1 MPIQPAL
8 FETHAIRR
16 LYDEETETWWFS
28 VVDIMQVLTQQPDY
42 QTAHKDWNKLKEQ
55 LSKEGR
61 QAVTDC
67 HQLEML
73 DADGKKRQTD
83 AATADTLLR
92 LVQSVPSPKAEAIKL
107 WLTMQSSPP
116 NPESHAPMTGGGTKA
131 TTSACPQ
138 CGKHR
143 LVPIRRRG
151 IDHFLGL
158 FVRLRRFRCNNIE
171 CGWQGNLTK
180 SKVLRRSVEHLP
192 QVKEKRL
199 NLLFV
204 IGNVIMLLIILLIVV
219 ALFIGWID
227 GSLEGYEGLFNRE
240 G

>member
-42 QTAHKDWNKLKEQ
+42 QTASKDWNKLKEQ
-55 LSKEGR
+55 LGKEGG
-61 QAVTDC
+61 QSVTDC
-67 HQLEML
+67 HQLKML
-73 DADGKKRQTD
+73 DADGKQRETD
-83 AATADTLLR
+83 AATAETLLR
-92 LVQSVPSPKAEAIKL
+92 LVQSVPSPKAEPIKL
-107 WLTMQSSPP
+107 WLTMQTSLS
-116 NPESHAPMTGGGTKA
+116 NPESNAPKTGRGSKA
-131 TTSACPQ
+131 TSACPQ

-143 LVPIRRRG
+143 LVPISRRG

-158 FVRLRRFRCNNIE
+158 FVSLRRFRCNNIE
-171 CGWQGNLTK
+171 CGWQGNLAK
-180 SKVLRRSVEHLP
+180 SQVVRRSVKHLP
-192 QVKEKRL
+192 QFKERL
-199 NLLFV
+199 NLLML
-204 IGNVIMLLIILLIVV
+204 ISNTIMLLVILLIVV

-227 GSLEGYEGLFNRE
+227 GSLEGWEGLFNRQ